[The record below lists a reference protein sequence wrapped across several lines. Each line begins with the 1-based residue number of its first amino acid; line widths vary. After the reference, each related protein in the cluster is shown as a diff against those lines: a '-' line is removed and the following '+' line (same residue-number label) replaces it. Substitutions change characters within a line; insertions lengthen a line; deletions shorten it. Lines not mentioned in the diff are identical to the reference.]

1 MATRIVGAITLG
13 LTCAG
18 VGLIGFSGAKAQSR
32 EPTNQSAVIG
42 QPFRISKSIKEF
54 CDAAPRPPMCEQA
67 MALLAAMQ
75 SEPRDPR
82 WAASMEALV
91 AKSMRVGG
99 KDWVQIRALECRSTR
114 CALEYAVYVDDLD
127 HDVDGDED
135 LERLME
141 PVGGM
146 MAPEVSQG
154 GSGRGL
160 IVSVLFW
167 TKRP

>member
-1 MATRIVGAITLG
+1 
-13 LTCAG
+13 
-18 VGLIGFSGAKAQSR
+18 
-32 EPTNQSAVIG
+32 
-42 QPFRISKSIKEF
+42 
-54 CDAAPRPPMCEQA
+54 MCEQA
-67 MALLAAMQ
+67 MPLLAAMH

-82 WAASMEALV
+82 WAVPMEALV
-91 AKSMRVGG
+91 AKSMQVGG

-127 HDVDGDED
+127 HDVDGDQD

-146 MAPEVSQG
+146 VAPEVSQG

-160 IVSVLFW
+160 MVSVLFW
-167 TKRP
+167 TKRPPPLGRSPVGPGNIGVRLQESVKRTGTLAYSLAES